1 MERRTFFQA
10 LTASALSLPKIL
22 RGGKV
27 RDYSSGEPIAG
38 PLPRRPLGRTG
49 ESLSIIG
56 LGGLVL
62 ADETPET
69 AGTLVAEAVDSGINY
84 FDVAPSYGNAQDR
97 MGPALRPYR
106 KGVFLACK
114 TLKRDRA
121 GASGELHESLKKLE
135 TDHLDLYQLHAL
147 SRKEEVEQALGPDG
161 ALETFIKAKKEGKV
175 RFLGFSA
182 HSAEAAL
189 LAINQFNFDT
199 VLCPVNF
206 VCFLRGEFG
215 PQIISAAKNKKMGI
229 LALKALARQPW
240 PEGAARNEWPKC
252 WYQPILDPVE
262 AELSLR
268 FTLSQPVTAAV
279 PPGDK
284 RLFRKAL
291 EFARRFEPLRADDEA
306 KIRGIAAGLKPLFS
320 AELAK
325 E

>member
-1 MERRTFFQA
+1 MERRTFFQT
-10 LTASALSLPKIL
+10 LTASALSLPRIL

-62 ADETPET
+62 ADETQET
-69 AGTLVAEAVDSGINY
+69 ADSLVAEAVDSGINY

-114 TLKRDRA
+114 TLKRDRL

-135 TDHLDLYQLHAL
+135 TEHVDLYQLHAL

-189 LAINQFNFDT
+189 LAINQFDFDT

-206 VCFLRGEFG
+206 VCFLRGAFG
-215 PQIISAAKNKKMGI
+215 PQIIAAAQNKKMGI

-240 PEGAARNEWPKC
+240 PENAARNEWPKC

-291 EFARRFEPLRADDEA
+291 ELARRFEPLRADDEA
-306 KIRGIAAGLKPLFS
+306 KIRGIADALKPLFS
-320 AELAK
+320 AESAK